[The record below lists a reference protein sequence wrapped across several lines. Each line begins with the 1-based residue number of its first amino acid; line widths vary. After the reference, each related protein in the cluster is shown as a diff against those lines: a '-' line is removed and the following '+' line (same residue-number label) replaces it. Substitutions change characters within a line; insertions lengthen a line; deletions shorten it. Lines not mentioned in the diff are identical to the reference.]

1 MKPEA
6 ATDTAVPDI
15 RDRLILATLAVLT
28 DHGPAEVKARSVA
41 SRAGL
46 STMVVYN
53 YFGGMPGLIVAVI
66 DDGFDRLARGF
77 DAVPVS
83 ADPITDLFAMALVS
97 RHLARANPHLYDLM
111 FGLSTRQSRRV
122 TSTENSTMPSG
133 SSAAFQSAYAHLVVG
148 CERLVASGRIRP
160 QDPAV
165 IAAQLWSFVHG
176 FISLELAQH
185 FDDFTDSV
193 AEVLAPMGVTF
204 MIGLGDNLARA
215 TASTLAALPVLHLAA
230 PSPDT

>member
-1 MKPEA
+1 MELKE
-6 ATDTAVPDI
+6 ATDTAVPGI
-15 RDRLILATLAVLT
+15 RERLILATLAVLT
-28 DHGPAEVKARSVA
+28 EHGPAEVKARSVA
-41 SRAGL
+41 SQAGL

-66 DDGFDRLARGF
+66 DDGFDRLARAF

-83 ADPITDLFAMALVS
+83 ADPITDLFAMALAS

-111 FGLSTRQSRRV
+111 FGLSTRQIRRA
-122 TSTENSTMPSG
+122 TSTEIPVPSG
-133 SSAAFQSAYAHLVVG
+133 SSAAFQSAYVHLLAG

-160 QDPAV
+160 QDPMA

-185 FDDFTDSV
+185 FDHFTDSV
-193 AEVLAPMGVTF
+193 AEVLAPMGINF
-204 MIGLGDNLARA
+204 MVGLGDDLACA
-215 TASTLAALPVLHLAA
+215 TASTLAALPVLHRAA
-230 PSPDT
+230 PSLDT